1 MMRRPFERNGPG
13 VTGGVAPERR
23 AAGRAMPR
31 TAVEGQAGGAEVRHA
46 REVYLSDWV
55 GLTVADHDQDVAR
68 LDAVAGSEF
77 LDDRLR
83 LLD

>member
-1 MMRRPFERNGPG
+1 MMRRPFERNGAG
-13 VTGGVAPERR
+13 VPGGVAPEPR
-23 AAGRAMPR
+23 AAGRAVQR
-31 TAVEGQAGGAEVRHA
+31 TAVEGQAGGADVRHA
-46 REVYLSDWV
+46 REVHLSDRV